1 MDGQAELL
9 SPLHDLD
16 FMRLLLADLHDDL
29 NGKVG
34 RFRQLADLS
43 ETFRIGRTMLP
54 GGETAFAAWS
64 EARTSFIHG
73 NYVATVLLCQ
83 GLAEHV
89 LAAHLTIGLDAEQLP
104 ERIQFAETLRRCTAK
119 NIISR
124 DIANDLQRLMRLR
137 NPLSHYRDVND
148 PSNLSRRVLNTMVPV
163 ENHLRADAGFAI
175 SMAIRLLALP
185 AFRLGHE
192 GKDT

>member
-1 MDGQAELL
+1 M
-9 SPLHDLD
+9 
-16 FMRLLLADLHDDL
+16 HDDL

-43 ETFRIGRTMLP
+43 ETFRIGRTILP
-54 GGETAFAAWS
+54 GGETAFAVWT

-89 LAAHLTIGLDAEQLP
+89 LAAHLATGLNADQLP
-104 ERIQFAETLRRCTAK
+104 ERVQFPETLRRCLTK
-119 NIISR
+119 NVITQE
-124 DIANDLQRLMRLR
+124 IADNLQRLMKLR

-148 PSNLSRRVLNTMVPV
+148 ASNLSRRVLNTMVPA
-163 ENHLRADAGFAI
+163 EDHLRADAGFAI

-185 AFRLGHE
+185 AFNLGS
-192 GKDT
+192 